1 MKRKMKK
8 DKSSKQA
15 RLSLLKK
22 IVDRIDDSNRL
33 TSGQLRAYILDYIG
47 ML

>member
-8 DKSSKQA
+8 DKSAKQA

-22 IVDRIDDSNRL
+22 IIDIIDDSNRL

>member
-1 MKRKMKK
+1 MKRNKK
-8 DKSSKQA
+8 NDKSSKQA

-22 IVDRIDDSNRL
+22 IIDIIDDSNRL
-33 TSGQLRAYILDYIG
+33 TSGQIRAYILDYIG

>member
-1 MKRKMKK
+1 MKRKTKK

-15 RLSLLKK
+15 RLSLLRIIIDK
-22 IVDRIDDSNRL
+22 IDDSNRL

-47 ML
+47 LL